1 MKTRY
6 TGAALA
12 SFLMLSGCASTP
24 PMTIALTEMGTATKT
39 DKGSKN
45 VRQMRVVNA
54 TGLGAEDVVG
64 SYTMDPDP
72 YLFELPPFFGSD
84 DFPDSLATRIK
95 PGCSWIV
102 EKKYGDDVKPEDV
115 HKLREKLIELDAAAI
130 EAARAER
137 NKAILK
143 LLHSQLSAIPT
154 GDAGKKLRDKL
165 FSLSTQID
173 PSTKDEQSLRTAI
186 NIPEPKDD
194 NPETKTKSTE
204 PKVENSETNT
214 KVPEPKADN
223 PETKTKSPEPKVEN
237 SEKNT
242 KIPEQKSE
250 NPSTAYLAKKKEVD
264 ALVAKT
270 GIVVTQWSRTTKAG
284 ANADITGAVSAGAAK
299 EKEVHGY
306 LVMGGL
312 RTTTLLVG
320 KDLLDAAKKGPLSG
334 VKPSRLF
341 VTQHSQSAKHLS
353 WGETRSGSL
362 TAALQVDIQKLLS
375 MAAGLEAALPG
386 LLQALKDIPLSVGVS
401 YASNYAAENTG
412 TLSGGEKK
420 IYPFNFGDGTY
431 EEAWKAELKR
441 SDGYSTVYASRSTL
455 VNLVKGLNEGTV
467 PDTTDCTD
475 KDSKK
480 ESPLPLTQ

>member
-45 VRQMRVVNA
+45 VRLMRVVNA

-130 EAARAER
+130 EAARA
-137 NKAILK
+137 KQKYDILV
-143 LLHSQLSAIPT
+143 LLQSQLPGIPADEKNKT
-154 GDAGKKLRDKL
+154 LRDKL
-165 FSLSTQID
+165 FSLSAQI
-173 PSTKDEQSLRTAI
+173 T
-186 NIPEPKDD
+186 
-194 NPETKTKSTE
+194 
-204 PKVENSETNT
+204 
-214 KVPEPKADN
+214 
-223 PETKTKSPEPKVEN
+223 
-237 SEKNT
+237 
-242 KIPEQKSE
+242 
-250 NPSTAYLAKKKEVD
+250 STAKDVD
-264 ALVAKT
+264 SLTPAITAAKT
-270 GIVVTQWSRTTKAG
+270 AADTALTAYTNKKAEADKLIAKEGIVVTQWSRTTKAG

-412 TLSGGEKK
+412 TLSGGVKTV
-420 IYPFNFGDGTY
+420 YPFNFGDKTY
-431 EEAWKAELKR
+431 EVEWKAELER
-441 SDGYSTVYASRSTL
+441 SKSYSTVYASRSTL
-455 VNLVKGLNEGTV
+455 VKLVNGLNEGTV